1 MTRKTQIIAT
11 FATALLVSAVMSG
24 SVHAQAASA
33 VSAAKAAGVVG
44 EQADGYLGFK
54 GAASGALKSEVDGIN
69 IKRRAAYTQT
79 ATTRGVT
86 VKEAAAAVGCQT
98 LASRVTDGQI
108 YALPDGVWHVKGA
121 GPIALPAYC
130 AQ

>member
-1 MTRKTQIIAT
+1 MTRKAQIITTLAS
-11 FATALLVSAVMSG
+11 ALAVSAVMSG
-24 SVHAQAASA
+24 VVHAQAASI
-33 VSAAKAAGVVG
+33 VSAAKAAGTVG
-44 EQADGYLGFK
+44 EQADGYLGIK
-54 GAASGALKSEVDGIN
+54 GAASGALKSEVESIN

-98 LASRVTDGQI
+98 LANRVSQGQI
-108 YALPDGVWHVKGA
+108 YQLTDGVWHVKGA
-121 GPIALPAYC
+121 EAIALPSYC

>member
-1 MTRKTQIIAT
+1 MTRKTQIITVLA
-11 FATALLVSAVMSG
+11 AALVVSAAMSG
-24 SVHAQAASA
+24 IAHAQV
-33 VSAAKAAGVVG
+33 VSAAKAAGTVG

-54 GAASGALKSEVDGIN
+54 GAASGALKSELDSIN

-79 ATTRGVT
+79 ATARGVT

-98 LASRVTDGQI
+98 LASHVSQGQI
-108 YALPDGVWHVKGA
+108 YALADGAWQVKGA
-121 GPIALPAYC
+121 GPIELPSYC